1 MCVSRLQ
8 RLRQSRGFTLVELMI
23 VVAIIGVLAALAIYG
38 VSKYLG
44 ASKSVEAKNSL
55 GAIAKGNISA
65 YNNEGMNAAIL
76 ADGAKAGLSNK
87 ICDKAA
93 GKVPAAVPKGEK
105 VQTAATDWRVTADQG
120 DGAVRSKGFP
130 CLKFQIDTP
139 QYYQYDYSTT
149 VDATTGTFTAY
160 ANGDVNGN
168 GVESQFNIGGAV
180 RDGRLVLTPAIGEK
194 NPEE

>member
-65 YNNEGMNAAIL
+65 YNSEGMNAAIL
-76 ADGAKAGLSNK
+76 ADGAAAGLSNK
-87 ICDKAA
+87 ICDKTA

>member
-1 MCVSRLQ
+1 MRISRLQ

-76 ADGAKAGLSNK
+76 ADGSAAGLSNK

-93 GKVPAAVPKGEK
+93 AKVPAAVPKGEK
-105 VQTAATDWRVTADQG
+105 IQTAATDWRVAADQG
-120 DGAVRSKGFP
+120 DGTVRSKGFP

-139 QYYQYDYSTT
+139 QYYQYDYTTT

-168 GVESQFNIGGAV
+168 GIESQFNIGGAV